1 MRGTPL
7 RAETLTRRSAQE
19 EVMRNRLRFGAM
31 ALAFVSGIGVA
42 AADPPGTEGS
52 AQSGSASPPSQLKL
66 SPAQRMVILNAVL
79 RNSAKIAAPT
89 NFQAAVGQPVP
100 PSIELYVLPS
110 DAQSPELRG
119 LKYTMF
125 QNQVVLIDP
134 TTMRVVDVIR
144 Q

>member
-1 MRGTPL
+1 
-7 RAETLTRRSAQE
+7 
-19 EVMRNRLRFGAM
+19 MRNHLRFGAI

-52 AQSGSASPPSQLKL
+52 AQSGSVSPSQLKL
-66 SPAQRMVILNAVL
+66 SPAQRMAILNAVL

-89 NFQAAVGQPVP
+89 NFQAAVGRPVP

-119 LKYTMF
+119 LKYTMV

-134 TTMRVVDVIR
+134 ATMRVVDIIR